1 MTKDFVMK
9 TLERW
14 INAKYNYF
22 NLEVVSMKNKK
33 EEITIRFKDIK
44 EVQE

>member
-1 MTKDFVMK
+1 MTDDLVMK

-22 NLEVVSMKNKK
+22 NLEVVSMKKNRNNYS
-33 EEITIRFKDIK
+33 I
-44 EVQE
+44 

>member
-9 TLERW
+9 TFERW

-33 EEITIRFKDIK
+33 AEIIIRFEEKK
-44 EVQE
+44 EAHD

>member
-9 TLERW
+9 TIERW

-22 NLEVVSMKNKK
+22 NYEVVSMKNKK
-33 EEITIRFKDIK
+33 KEITIQFKERK

>member
-1 MTKDFVMK
+1 MTEDFVMK

-33 EEITIRFKDIK
+33 EEITIRFKDRK